1 MSNFVAAIVV
11 VALSA
16 STQPASPFVDEPE
29 ASTEALTAQGTASPT
44 AAPAAGA
51 DTVHLVS
58 GGFMRGTVEEYE
70 PGGAVVLLKSDGTRR
85 TFEAKEVSR
94 VDIGSQP
101 APAPAPTEP
110 AEVLEAPAVD
120 PEPSPIAATARRTRM
135 RSGRT
140 RLHLV
145 RTDGGSSD
153 FALHRKTADIV
164 VSGSGGSASG
174 IAWETTCRA
183 PCGKTV
189 DTEPLYFVG
198 RATGLT
204 LGSKPVDLRAY
215 EGGDVTLEVE
225 GGSVGLYAGGYA
237 AFFGGTV
244 AAAISPTWFV
254 VDGWNRGVGG
264 ALLAGGLAGVV
275 GGIVMLVR
283 SRHRVTPVSGRPRR

>member
-1 MSNFVAAIVV
+1 MGNFVAAIVA

-16 STQPASPFVDEPE
+16 STQPASPFVDEP
-29 ASTEALTAQGTASPT
+29 APPTEAPTAQGTASPT
-44 AAPAAGA
+44 AAPTAGA
-51 DTVHLVS
+51 DIVHLVS
-58 GGFMRGTVEEYE
+58 GGFVRGTVEEYE
-70 PGGAVVLLKSDGTRR
+70 PGGTVVLLKSDGTRK
-85 TFEAKEVSR
+85 TFEATEVSR
-94 VDIGSQP
+94 VDIGGQP
-101 APAPAPTEP
+101 APAEP

-120 PEPSPIAATARRTRM
+120 PEPSPIAATARSTRTA
-135 RSGRT
+135 SDKT

-145 RTDGGSSD
+145 RKDGGSSD

-225 GGSVGLYAGGYA
+225 GGSRGLFAGGYSLVFA
-237 AFFGGTV
+237 GSL
-244 AAAISPTWFV
+244 AAASSTVWFMLDDLNNGAGGAMLAAGV
-254 VDGWNRGVGG
+254 AGFVGG
-264 ALLAGGLAGVV
+264 F
-275 GGIVMLVR
+275 VMVFR